1 MELAKGWR
9 GGEGCLVNVVHTC
22 KYTHKHA
29 HTHTWL
35 RLYSYRSDSMDSL
48 LPMAFF
54 HTCLKACE
62 RVCACAW
69 MCLTDV
75 PCRVH
80 KEGCLEERRFVKRHT
95 LHVTYVTRHES
106 HVTRHDVNES
116 SHAATHLGARTTSL
130 ASAWLPAA
138 SVTSRVTRQV
148 ICHTSGHLSHVKLF
162 VTSHSPLSS
171 SAQEFQAASGYC
183 CKHVTRHASR
193 VTRRTQPTSPPTN

>member
-54 HTCLKACE
+54 HTCLKVCE
-62 RVCACAW
+62 RVCACAC

-80 KEGCLEERRFVKRHT
+80 KEGCLEERRLVKRHT
-95 LHVTYVTRHES
+95 LHVTYVTRHI
-106 HVTRHDVNES
+106 RY
-116 SHAATHLGARTTSL
+116 
-130 ASAWLPAA
+130 
-138 SVTSRVTRQV
+138 TSRVTRHTARRKRVKSCSHTPRRQNDLTCERLV
-148 ICHTSGHLSHVKLF
+148 ACSISHITCHTSHKLSHV
-162 VTSHSPLSS
+162 T
-171 SAQEFQAASGYC
+171 
-183 CKHVTRHASR
+183 
-193 VTRRTQPTSPPTN
+193 